1 MQPDCKDRP
10 DSPSAQ
16 FSPHR
21 QLPHLFLAGSASVG
35 PSLPT
40 APLPHSSSVKG
51 STTAGPYHQIVTPMT
66 SQPPPPVSFPYLQTQ
81 HPTHV
86 PFPFSAAVASAQ
98 YLPHHPP
105 RHPQPNLYMGHVIPS
120 AVTTCAPLFSVPVSP
135 LSPPNAPYFIAPPL
149 TAVAS
154 TAGALFRPP
163 PNPFYYSSTP
173 HHAYGGYPP
182 GPAAGVAQ
190 QQSVQRWGSSP
201 LSTQIQRTGQI
212 QSVPPWFIF
221 EQNRPEGK
229 RLRLTEA
236 INRSLSETP
245 SHNPKLPVGWTKY
258 ACGQTDD
265 QIQLT
270 HRARL
275 FLQSGRRQLTFDNIN
290 T

>member
-1 MQPDCKDRP
+1 MVVTKSRSRSQAVRHRSRARAQLSPLLENACSPIAKTDQTHRP
-10 DSPSAQ
+10 PSSLLTAN
-16 FSPHR
+16 FPISSS
-21 QLPHLFLAGSASVG
+21 AGSAPVG

-51 STTAGPYHQIVTPMT
+51 STTTGPYHQIVTPMT

-105 RHPQPNLYMGHVIPS
+105 RHPQPNLYMGHVVPS
-120 AVTTCAPLFSVPVSP
+120 AVTTCAPLFSVPMSP

-163 PNPFYYSSTP
+163 PKPFYYSSTP

-229 RLRLTEA
+229 
-236 INRSLSETP
+236 
-245 SHNPKLPVGWTKY
+245 VG
-258 ACGQTDD
+258 
-265 QIQLT
+265 LL
-270 HRARL
+270 H
-275 FLQSGRRQLTFDNIN
+275 
-290 T
+290 